1 MDIRQLA
8 DSTAPT
14 VTAAEAASVLG
25 ISPQALRIA
34 ARDNPSLLGGCC
46 ACIGSRV
53 LVSRLGLLAWLGYSP
68 HPPIPKTPKQPTAKQ
83 VTRSAYIITH
93 FYRYVKKNG
102 VIVQEALRAEARIL
116 A

>member
-68 HPPIPKTPKQPTAKQ
+68 HPRGIPAESEETAGVTSTRDPKNT
-83 VTRSAYIITH
+83 
-93 FYRYVKKNG
+93 
-102 VIVQEALRAEARIL
+102 EATNR
-116 A
+116 